1 MPIEKDDKTRKK
13 LRKSPKIENEKKE
26 QTEEGHLKAELDDLK
41 IQLASKDNDFKVN
54 SIVLNNSKKYLQ
66 ELLHNLDQMRKS
78 NKSNKRQLMNEGR
91 KKEEIK
97 SQLNEA
103 NEKILYL
110 ENITKAQYKLKLK

>member
-1 MPIEKDDKTRKK
+1 M
-13 LRKSPKIENEKKE
+13 
-26 QTEEGHLKAELDDLK
+26 KAELDDLK

-66 ELLHNLDQMRKS
+66 ELLHNLDQMKKS
-78 NKSNKRQLMNEGR
+78 NKSNKRQLMNEAR

-110 ENITKAQYKLKLK
+110 ENKTKA